1 MEQSYKK
8 SGRFIL
14 QLTTVKSKENYHVKN
29 LHLWAEEHEDLL
41 PVSEKT
47 GDKVSARTFE
57 RELRRIKGTEL
68 GTETKQAVHKDYYG
82 WTLKES
88 DK

>member
-1 MEQSYKK
+1 MLKIYTYGQRNMKIFFRCPKK
-8 SGRFIL
+8 RG
-14 QLTTVKSKENYHVKN
+14 
-29 LHLWAEEHEDLL
+29 
-41 PVSEKT
+41 
-47 GDKVSARTFE
+47 GKVSARTFE

-88 DK
+88 HK